1 MMVGILK
8 TIPDLSLEQR
18 GLIEGIGIKIFDSYI
33 LLPAQ
38 PRGVY
43 RPLFHPDLGGLLF
56 LLDRVATLSLA
67 SHKRDVP
74 LLLG

>member
-18 GLIEGIGIKIFDSYI
+18 GLIEGIGIKIFDSYYC
-33 LLPAQ
+33 LPS
-38 PRGVY
+38 RGAFIAHYFTHIWEV
-43 RPLFHPDLGGLLF
+43 FF
-56 LLDRVATLSLA
+56 FFLDRVATLSLA